1 MMTLDELARG
11 MRILERSGRLP
22 EAVAGLHYDSRQV
35 QPGWAFVAIPGER
48 LDGNAFIPQA
58 LERGASVIFSE
69 RPPQR
74 GLPWLRVA
82 NARQAL
88 AEAAANWFGRPAEK
102 LKLIGVTGT
111 NGKTTTSWLIEA
123 MLRQAGWTTGLLGTI
138 EYHIGTAV
146 LPAPHTTPESYDLH
160 HLLARMVEA
169 GCQAAAME
177 VSSHA
182 LALERTWGCGF
193 EAAVFTNLTQDH
205 LDFHGTME
213 NYAAAKRRL
222 FQGRGAAAPRAAVV
236 NADDEHAA
244 AMLHGYEGRVY
255 RFGFGADAEGRGSN
269 LANEAGGM
277 RFALHG
283 PGGFEAEVR
292 CPLVGRVNALN
303 ALAALG
309 VGWALGLDPAA
320 MVEGAAR
327 WPRVRGRFE
336 AVTAGQP
343 FTVLVDYAHTPDA
356 LHNVLALAREMA
368 AGGRVLAVFGCG
380 GDRDR
385 GKRMLMGRAAQAGA
399 DWVTVTSDNPRTED
413 PMAIIHDVVHGVK
426 GFTGCIEPDR
436 RTAIRAALAEAKPG
450 EVVVIAGKGHEAY
463 QIVGEERIHFDDA
476 EEAREGLR
484 TLGYGT

>member
-1 MMTLDELARG
+1 MMRLEDLASG
-11 MRILERSGRLP
+11 VGILERGLPLP
-22 EAVAGLHYDSRQV
+22 EVVAGLHYDSRQIE
-35 QPGWAFVAIPGER
+35 PGWAFVAVPGER
-48 LDGNAFIPQA
+48 VDGNQFIPQA

-69 RPPQR
+69 RPPLS
-74 GLPWLRVA
+74 GLPWMRVA

-111 NGKTTTSWLIEA
+111 NGKTTTTWLIET
-123 MLRQAGWTTGLLGTI
+123 MLRQAGWRTGLLGTI
-138 EYHIGTAV
+138 EYHIGAAV
-146 LPAPHTTPESYDLH
+146 LPAPHTTPESYDLQ

-169 GCQAAAME
+169 GCRAAAME

-182 LALERTWGCGF
+182 LALERVWGCRF

-205 LDFHGTME
+205 LDFHGTMD

-222 FQGRGAAAPRAAVV
+222 FQGRGAPPPQTAVV
-236 NADDEHAA
+236 NADDEHTP
-244 AMLHGYEGRVY
+244 AMLHGYGGRVY
-255 RFGFGADAEGRGSN
+255 RFGFGPDADVRGSS
-269 LANEAGGM
+269 LVNEPAGL
-277 RFALHG
+277 RFDVHG

-303 ALAALG
+303 VLAALG
-309 VGWALGLDPAA
+309 AGWALGLEPGA
-320 MVEGAAR
+320 MVAGAAH

-336 AVTAGQP
+336 AVSAGQP

-356 LHNVLALAREMA
+356 LANVLALAREMA
-368 AGGRVLAVFGCG
+368 SGRVLAVFGCG

-399 DWVTVTSDNPRTED
+399 DWVMVTSDNPRSED
-413 PMAIIHDVVHGVK
+413 PLAIIHDIVHGVR

-436 RTAIRAALAEAKPG
+436 RTAIRAALAEARPG
-450 EVVVIAGKGHEAY
+450 DVVVIAGKGHEAY
-463 QIVGEERIHFDDA
+463 QMIGEERIRFDDS
-476 EEAREGLR
+476 EEARAGLR
-484 TLGYGT
+484 ALGFAA